1 MKFCSKKEVIYK
13 PTGDDM
19 LLGFMKRHYH
29 YRPTFIARQ
38 INLKS
43 GSFSQKTA
51 VCLLLSFRL
60 FSAIGSWGEKR
71 GMLPPLLPWWA
82 LQVWESGERAR
93 EREGDVCCVS
103 ETGKV
108 IRTHDRGCN
117 ESVFLLQCIVL
128 TLFSDLFLL
137 SLARH
142 TCCASHVSI
151 SLSSRFSLP
160 LSPCLH
166 QCSTSRPSEIV
177 A

>member
-1 MKFCSKKEVIYK
+1 MIWCWALWRDILIPPNLHSETDQSKERLFLPK
-13 PTGDDM
+13 
-19 LLGFMKRHYH
+19 
-29 YRPTFIARQ
+29 
-38 INLKS
+38 NS
-43 GSFSQKTA
+43 
-51 VCLLLSFRL
+51 CLSFVEFQAFFRRREL
-60 FSAIGSWGEKR
+60 GRETRDAPS
-71 GMLPPLLPWWA
+71 PLA
-82 LQVWESGERAR
+82 LMGFAGLGIRRESERAR
-93 EREGDVCCVS
+93 EREGDICCVS

-128 TLFSDLFLL
+128 TLSSDLFLL

-160 LSPCLH
+160 LSPSLH
-166 QCSTSRPSEIV
+166 QCSTSRSSEIV